1 LNGEKRR
8 MPESDSIPM
17 SSYEPRDFLSKIA
30 ILIGF
35 RDRTYRKEAVDHLQ
49 LEKGDRIIE
58 KSYHSLKASKR
69 IVVVDQKLPT
79 GPASL
84 LVPLIRLL
92 SRPIDYYRIVNE
104 RRIYDSL
111 RHYFRNVTVK
121 NLYWGFFYVAVSD
134 KRVS

>member
-1 LNGEKRR
+1 

-84 LVPLIRLL
+84 LVPLIRL
-92 SRPIDYYRIVNE
+92 
-104 RRIYDSL
+104 
-111 RHYFRNVTVK
+111 
-121 NLYWGFFYVAVSD
+121 
-134 KRVS
+134 